1 MNKIPSSNEPLDF
14 SPVLGGPLFQILV
27 RSRLAT
33 PALELMKRRIFFFS
47 MFAWLPLLLLSLVD
61 GKAWGGVGLP
71 FLYDIEKHA
80 RLLVALPLLIVA
92 EMLAH
97 QRLPLI
103 VRQFIERDI
112 ITAAVLPKFKE
123 VIASAM
129 KLRNSMA
136 FELIMFILIFIGG
149 YYLWAGGYF
158 LWTELSDIDKI
169 GRATGTWYATVTEG
183 GTQLSPAGYWYFFVS
198 RPLIQFIIIR
208 WYFRV
213 FLWARFLWQ
222 SSRLELNLI
231 PTHPDRAAGLGFVAR
246 SSAAFAPLL
255 MAHGALLA
263 GMMAN
268 PIFFAGAKLTDFKME
283 IFGGVAVLLLMV
295 LGPLLFFS
303 PCLMRA
309 KRKGLREY
317 GMLASRYVREFDLKW
332 VRGGAT
338 GDEPLIGSGD
348 IQSLADLANSFEV
361 IRGIRPFPFGK
372 DTVILLVVITLIPV
386 LPLVLTMIP
395 LEELIMKF
403 LSAVF

>member
-1 MNKIPSSNEPLDF
+1 MDKIHSSNEPPDF
-14 SPVLGGPLFQILV
+14 SLVLGGPLFQLLV

-33 PALELMKRRIFFFS
+33 PALGLLKLRIVFFS

-61 GKAWGGVGLP
+61 GKAWGGVGLS
-71 FLYDIEKHA
+71 FLYDIEMHA
-80 RLLVALPLLIVA
+80 RLLVALPLLIAA

-123 VIASAM
+123 VIVSAM
-129 KLRNSMA
+129 KLRNSVA
-136 FELIMFILIFIGG
+136 FELILFILIFVGG
-149 YYLWAGGYF
+149 YYLWTGGYF
-158 LWTELSDIDKI
+158 LWTAISDIEKI
-169 GRATGTWYATVTEG
+169 GTGTGTWYATATQG
-183 GTQLSPAGYWYFFVS
+183 GTQLSAAGYWYFFVS

-213 FLWARFLWQ
+213 FIWARLLWQ

-231 PTHPDRAAGLGFVAR
+231 PTHSDRAAGLGFLGL

-309 KRKGLREY
+309 KRTGLREY
-317 GMLASRYVREFDLKW
+317 GKIASRYVSEFDLKW

-338 GDEPLIGSGD
+338 DAEQLIGSAD
-348 IQSLADLANSFEV
+348 IQSLADLGNSFQV
-361 IRGIRPFPFGK
+361 IRDIRPFPFGK
-372 DTVILLVVITLIPV
+372 DAVILLVVIPLIPV

-395 LEELIMKF
+395 LEELIVKL

>member
-1 MNKIPSSNEPLDF
+1 MNKIHSSNEPPDF
-14 SPVLGGPLFQILV
+14 SLVLGGPLFQLLV

-33 PALELMKRRIFFFS
+33 PALELLKLRIVFFS

-71 FLYDIEKHA
+71 FLYDIEMHA
-80 RLLVALPLLIVA
+80 RLLVALPLLIAA

-129 KLRNSMA
+129 KLRNSVA
-136 FELIMFILIFIGG
+136 FELILFILIFVSGNYIWRSVSGI
-149 YYLWAGGYF
+149 
-158 LWTELSDIDKI
+158 EKI
-169 GRATGTWYATVTEG
+169 GTGTGTWYTTGTDG
-183 GTQLSPAGYWYFFVS
+183 GIQLSPAGYWYSIVS
-198 RPLIQFIIIR
+198 RPLFQFLLIR
-208 WYFRV
+208 WYFRM
-213 FLWARFLWQ
+213 FIWARFLWQ

-231 PTHPDRAAGLGFVAR
+231 PTHPDRAAGLGFLAL
-246 SSAAFAPLL
+246 SGGAFAPLL
-255 MAHGALLA
+255 LACGVLLA
-263 GMMAN
+263 GLMAN

-283 IFGGVAVLLLMV
+283 IIGGVAVLLLLV

-303 PCLMRA
+303 PCLIRA
-309 KRKGLREY
+309 KKKGLREY
-317 GMLASRYVREFDLKW
+317 GMLGSRYVREFDLKW

-338 GDEPLIGSGD
+338 GDEQLIGSGD
-348 IQSLADLANSFEV
+348 IQSLADMGNSFQV
-361 IRGIRPFPFGK
+361 IRDIKPFPFGK
-372 DTVILLVVITLIPV
+372 DTVIMLVVITLIPV

-395 LEELIMKF
+395 LEELIMK
-403 LSAVF
+403 LLGVFF

>member
-1 MNKIPSSNEPLDF
+1 MNNIHSSNELPDF
-14 SPVLGGPLFQILV
+14 SLVLGGPLFQLLV

-33 PALELMKRRIFFFS
+33 PALELLKLRIVFFS
-47 MFAWLPLLLLSLVD
+47 MCAWLPLLLLSLID
-61 GKAWGGVGLP
+61 GKAWGGVGLS
-71 FLYDIEKHA
+71 FLYDIEMHA
-80 RLLVALPLLIVA
+80 RLLVALPLLIAA

-129 KLRNSMA
+129 KLRNSVA
-136 FELIMFILIFIGG
+136 FELILFILIFVSGNYIWRSISGI
-149 YYLWAGGYF
+149 
-158 LWTELSDIDKI
+158 EKI
-169 GRATGTWYATVTEG
+169 GAGTATWYATATQG
-183 GTQLSPAGYWYFFVS
+183 GTQLSAAGYWYIFVS
-198 RPLIQFIIIR
+198 RPLVQFILIR

-213 FLWARFLWQ
+213 FIWARFLWQ

-231 PTHPDRAAGLGFVAR
+231 PTHPDRAAGLGFVSW

-263 GMMAN
+263 GLMAN

-283 IFGGVAVLLLMV
+283 IVGGVAVLLLLV

-309 KRKGLREY
+309 KKKGLQEY
-317 GMLASRYVREFDLKW
+317 GMLGSRYVREFDLKW
-332 VRGGAT
+332 VRGGAAV
-338 GDEPLIGSGD
+338 DEQLIGSGD
-348 IQSLADLANSFEV
+348 IQSLADMGNSFQV
-361 IRGIRPFPFGK
+361 IRDIKPFPFGK

-395 LEELIMKF
+395 LEELIMK
-403 LSAVF
+403 LLNAVF